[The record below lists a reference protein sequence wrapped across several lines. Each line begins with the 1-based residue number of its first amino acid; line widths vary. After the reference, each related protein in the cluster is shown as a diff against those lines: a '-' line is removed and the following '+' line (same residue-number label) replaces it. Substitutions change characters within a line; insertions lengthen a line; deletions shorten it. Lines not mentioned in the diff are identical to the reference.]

1 MNKIYKV
8 VWSKVKN
15 CYVVVSELAKNII
28 TGGVKSAKIGN
39 APMTK
44 GLALG
49 AMMAFVITGNAW
61 AESVDVNSV
70 QTSKSPA
77 SADDKVLT
85 AGGDVSSLN
94 GANNPTWIRP
104 AHMGSATVSGYDSIV
119 FEGSTLELDLGYY
132 ESVFYTNGAGA
143 SLTVSEIGTIESKID
158 EDENKAV
165 LFFNAQGGVMDV
177 NATTINVENVNSAVR
192 AEVSGAREGASV
204 EINATDIKL
213 SGKRGIEAYDKAF
226 NDDGSVNENSGTAN
240 IDINATNR
248 LEVISTGDYAILGRN
263 DANHQINVDG
273 KEVFI
278 KGGSYSAVYAYDG
291 SQISIGKESEK
302 VDIEGAVWSYSQN
315 FDSKIDIDLG
325 TEGSLTGEVVAYTDK
340 DTINLDLG
348 DSSIWNVT
356 GDSYVSS
363 LSGNNGVVS
372 VDLNEVDEVA
382 IYSNTST
389 GTTVKARGTNLS
401 GGAKEAL
408 AGIGEQLESKFY
420 VSGNEVT
427 FADATTNAQLYGDV
441 ELKEGK
447 VITTMDTDD
456 LVVAGKVTAG
466 KLVSTNGMSV
476 ATEDGKGKFTVGA
489 ITDENG
495 QDNTMMYV
503 YDSEQGKLLYG
514 VNAATGDI
522 MTAGGLA
529 VEGGATIGGGLK
541 VAKGI
546 SVADGKI
553 DLAENGVVTAA
564 KFKATNGMS
573 IATEEGKGKFTVGA
587 ITDENGQDNTMMYV
601 YDSEQGKLLYGV
613 NAATG
618 DIMTAGGLSV
628 EGGAT
633 IGGGLNVAK
642 GISVANGKIDL
653 AENGVVT
660 AAKFKA
666 TNGMSIATEDG
677 KGKFTVSEVDGNTM
691 MYVYDSEQGKLL
703 YGVNAATGDVMTAG
717 GLDVAGG
724 ANVGGSLNVAKG
736 ISVADGKI
744 DLAENGVV
752 TAAKFKATNGMSI
765 ATETGKGKF
774 TVGAITDENGQD
786 NTMMYVYDGE
796 QGKLLYGVNAATG
809 DIMTAGGLD
818 VAGGANVGGSLNVA
832 KGISVAD
839 GKIDLAENG
848 VVTAAKFKATNGM
861 SIATEDGKGKFTV
874 SEVDGNT
881 MMYVYDSEQGK
892 LLYGVNAATGDVM
905 TAGGLDVAGGANVGG
920 GLNVAKGISI
930 ADGKIDLA
938 ENGVVTAAKFKA
950 TNGMSIATED
960 GKGKFT
966 VSEVDGNTMMY
977 VYDSEQGKLLYG
989 VNAATGDVM
998 TAGGIDVGGAVVV
1011 KGGLQAAGGKF
1022 EVDEATGNTKV
1033 GGALSVAGGAFGVD
1047 ENGNVTGGKYNG
1059 VDVKATAEQVATNT
1073 EAIAQNKADI
1083 AANAAD
1089 IAQNKA
1095 DIATNASKIQANTDA
1110 IEANKTAIEKNAS
1123 DIAINAEAIAQNK
1136 ADIAANAADI
1146 AQNKADIATNA
1157 ADIAQNKVDI
1167 AANADAIAKETAERK
1182 TDIANVTNHI
1192 NDVAKS
1198 VDDLNTAVEGVA
1210 ADATAHIN
1218 RVQEDLSSAIVQNIK
1233 DINAVEKGLDEESK
1247 AREEGD
1253 KKNAEAIE
1261 ANANAIANNS
1271 ESISGL
1277 NQRLGKMNGKINKV
1291 GAGAAAL
1298 AALHPLEYDPDDK
1311 LTFSAG
1317 VGNYNGENAA
1327 ALGAFYRPDEKL
1339 MFSLGG
1345 TMGNGEN
1352 MVNLGVSIGL
1362 DGAKGGA
1369 KLSKKELI
1377 QKVSTMEAENAAI
1390 KAENDALEDRVAKLE
1405 ALVAKLAEK

>member
-905 TAGGLDVAGGANVGG
+905 TAGG
-920 GLNVAKGISI
+920 
-930 ADGKIDLA
+930 
-938 ENGVVTAAKFKA
+938 
-950 TNGMSIATED
+950 
-960 GKGKFT
+960 
-966 VSEVDGNTMMY
+966 
-977 VYDSEQGKLLYG
+977 
-989 VNAATGDVM
+989 
-998 TAGGIDVGGAVVV
+998 IDVGGAVVV

>member
-765 ATETGKGKF
+765 ATE
-774 TVGAITDENGQD
+774 
-786 NTMMYVYDGE
+786 
-796 QGKLLYGVNAATG
+796 
-809 DIMTAGGLD
+809 
-818 VAGGANVGGSLNVA
+818 
-832 KGISVAD
+832 
-839 GKIDLAENG
+839 
-848 VVTAAKFKATNGM
+848 
-861 SIATEDGKGKFTV
+861 DGKGKFTV